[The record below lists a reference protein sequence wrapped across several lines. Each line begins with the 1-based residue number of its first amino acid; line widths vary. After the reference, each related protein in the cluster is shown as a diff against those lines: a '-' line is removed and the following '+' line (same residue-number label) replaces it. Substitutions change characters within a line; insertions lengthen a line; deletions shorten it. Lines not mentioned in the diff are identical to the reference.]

1 MARKIAVADHLKV
14 VPTKDYR
21 MDIIEQLEASRDKT
35 LKYFELSQEQLARTY
50 GPGKWPVRFV
60 LHHIADAETVLN
72 ERIRRTISEPRQV
85 LWVFNQE
92 DWARGLDYARMPLEL
107 SRDTFRAVRAGI
119 IYLAREHYEKNG
131 DLEYVHSET
140 GVRTLKMEFEK
151 VVWHNEQHLGQI
163 EKALR

>member
-1 MARKIAVADHLKV
+1 MNIIA
-14 VPTKDYR
+14 
-21 MDIIEQLEASRDKT
+21 QLEASRDKT
-35 LKYFELSQEQLARTY
+35 LKYFDLNEEQLARTH

-60 LHHIADAETVLN
+60 LHHIADSETVLN

-92 DWARGLDYARMPLEL
+92 DWARGLDYARLPLEL
-107 SRDTFRAVRAGI
+107 SQDTFRAVRAGI

-131 DLEYVHSET
+131 HLEFVHSET

-151 VVWHNEQHLGQI
+151 VAWHNEQHLAQI
-163 EKALR
+163 EKAIS

>member
-1 MARKIAVADHLKV
+1 
-14 VPTKDYR
+14 
-21 MDIIEQLEASRDKT
+21 MDIIGQLEASRDKT
-35 LKYFELSQEQLARTY
+35 LKYFDLSEVQLSRTY

-60 LHHIADAETVLN
+60 LHHIADSETVLN

-107 SRDTFRAVRAGI
+107 SRDNFRAVRAGI

-131 DLEYVHSET
+131 HLEYVHSET

-151 VVWHNEQHLGQI
+151 VAWHNEQHLAQI
-163 EKALR
+163 EKAIS

>member
-1 MARKIAVADHLKV
+1 ME
-14 VPTKDYR
+14 
-21 MDIIEQLEASRDKT
+21 IIEQLEASRDKT
-35 LKYFELSQEQLARTY
+35 LKYFELSEEQLSRTY

-60 LHHIADAETVLN
+60 LHHLADSETVLN

-107 SRDTFRAVRAGI
+107 SRGTFRAVRAGI

-131 DLEYVHSET
+131 HLEYVHSET

-151 VVWHNEQHLGQI
+151 VAWHNQQHLAQI
-163 EKALR
+163 EKALS